1 MNSVRSQLS
10 SINYRFLR
18 RLIIMQQS
26 LLKKDLE
33 GAIIV
38 GDKINHLLMN
48 SPFKH
53 LFKFSIPNNIGT
65 YLYDLNF
72 PSPIIA
78 ASFKDDIS
86 ALLQWQFVGIGGI
99 TYKTVLKILQ
109 KEIKDQ
115 IQEVSYNGSYAL
127 LNSLGLPTKGVD
139 NFVNHFEHEQL
150 LSFNRPIGISIGG
163 DSVADYVRVFESINS
178 KVESSPF

>member
-48 SPFKH
+48 SPFKR
-53 LFKFSIPNNIGT
+53 LFKFAIPNNIGIHM
-65 YLYDLNF
+65 YDLNF

-78 ASFKDDIS
+78 ASFKDDMS
-86 ALLQWQFVGIGGI
+86 AFLQ
-99 TYKTVLKILQ
+99 L
-109 KEIKDQ
+109 
-115 IQEVSYNGSYAL
+115 
-127 LNSLGLPTKGVD
+127 SLI
-139 NFVNHFEHEQL
+139 H
-150 LSFNRPIGISIGG
+150 I
-163 DSVADYVRVFESINS
+163 
-178 KVESSPF
+178 